1 MKKTLLTFLLAFFVC
16 LFNTNAQTPNETIAY
31 VSPQKDTLLL
41 PNDNLG
47 KLIAST
53 WLSTPITQS
62 PIILFSDEDIIKHK
76 NEMLFNTRN
85 KKKLIK
91 K

>member
-1 MKKTLLTFLLAFFVC
+1 MKKLLVTISLAFIC
-16 LFNTNAQTPNETIAY
+16 LQFTNAQSTKEKISY

-41 PNDNLG
+41 PDNDLG

-53 WLSTPITQS
+53 WVDTPTTPK
-62 PIILFSDEDIIKHK
+62 PIILFSDEDTIKRK
-76 NEMLFNTRN
+76 NDVLFDVR
-85 KKKLIK
+85 KKNKLIK